1 MSISDVMTSDLPA
14 VAPADSIRDVARSM
28 TERKVKALPVC
39 EGDLLVGIVTD
50 WDVTRAVAS
59 DDFASDRAI
68 SEFMSTDLVTVSPDA
83 TFSEAAETMAE
94 RQLHHLLISDGRRF
108 EGMVHLDCDWSD
120 LGGVAGPIATFTA
133 PI

>member
-1 MSISDVMTSDLPA
+1 
-14 VAPADSIRDVARSM
+14 M
-28 TERKVKALPVC
+28 TERSVKALPVC
-39 EGDLLVGIVTD
+39 EGDELVGIVTD

-59 DDFASDRAI
+59 DESAGGRAVR
-68 SEFMSTDLVTVSPDA
+68 EFMSTDLVMVPPEA

-94 RQLHHLLISDGRRF
+94 RELHHLLISDGHHF
-108 EGMVHLDCDWSD
+108 AGMVHLDCDWSD